1 METENGQVDR
11 EYDMIFML
19 GGLWEVCPFFVIGGA
34 IIMKQDKQP
43 NFNKKASPKKKEP
56 PIKKDPKVFEK
67 AFLERLDRYPTD
79 FVMDKIQSGSD
90 IGSVRYLYEIL
101 SAEIARKNNC
111 ICVDFDIYY
120 AKALNEVK
128 RMEQQ
133 KKIKKYNKLVR
144 DRIPEIIQASG
155 KSCKTDVLTHDAYI
169 QKLDEK
175 LNEELAEYQKS
186 KSLEELADLLEVM
199 GAVVRARGYTWEELT
214 QLRKAKR
221 AERGAFDQKILLVE
235 VIE

>member
-1 METENGQVDR
+1 
-11 EYDMIFML
+11 
-19 GGLWEVCPFFVIGGA
+19 
-34 IIMKQDKQP
+34 MKQDRKP
-43 NFNKKASPKKKEP
+43 NFKKKPSTNKKTP
-56 PIKKDPKVFEK
+56 PIKKDPKVFER
-67 AFLERLDRYPTD
+67 AFLERLDRHPVD
-79 FVMDKIQSGSD
+79 FIIDHIKSGSD
-90 IGSVRYLYEIL
+90 IGSVRYLYDIM

-111 ICVDFDIYY
+111 ICMSFDTYY
-120 AKALNEVK
+120 VKALNEVK

-155 KSCKTDVLTHDAYI
+155 KSCKTEILTHDAYI

-221 AERGAFDQKILLVE
+221 AERGAFDQKINLIE